1 MWRKFI
7 EWRAEEIF
15 LFIPSAGLCGLWQT
29 IFSKLAIAVIPT
41 SHVPLE
47 DDFVFFQSKI
57 EFIDRL
63 PTPVFLS
70 FPCGLAG
77 KESTCNVGD
86 LGSISGLRRS
96 SGEGKGYAVQYSDLE
111 NAMDYAHEVVKSQTW
126 LSDFHFLQSL

>member
-1 MWRKFI
+1 MKGRRNFSFHTFSWSVCFVTDY
-7 EWRAEEIF
+7 IF
-15 LFIPSAGLCGLWQT
+15 QISY
-29 IFSKLAIAVIPT
+29 SRIPT

-70 FPCGLAG
+70 FPCGSAG

-86 LGSISGLRRS
+86 LGSISGLGRS

-111 NAMDYAHEVVKSQTW
+111 NAMDYAHEVAKSQT
-126 LSDFHFLQSL
+126 

>member
-1 MWRKFI
+1 MKGRRNFSFHTFSWSVCFVTDY
-7 EWRAEEIF
+7 IF
-15 LFIPSAGLCGLWQT
+15 QIIYSR
-29 IFSKLAIAVIPT
+29 IPT

-70 FPCGLAG
+70 FPCGSAG

-86 LGSISGLRRS
+86 LGSISGLGRS

-111 NAMDYAHEVVKSQTW
+111 NAMDYAHEVAKSQTW

>member
-1 MWRKFI
+1 M
-7 EWRAEEIF
+7 
-15 LFIPSAGLCGLWQT
+15 
-29 IFSKLAIAVIPT
+29 
-41 SHVPLE
+41 E

-111 NAMDYAHEVVKSQTW
+111 NAMDYAHEVVKSQT
-126 LSDFHFLQSL
+126 